1 VRKLHVR
8 WNPIIIKEFRYRMR
22 GARAFIILTVF
33 LMLLGL
39 VSYGLYRVMAMV
51 SDSYGGAPLLSA
63 HVGLAIFTALALL
76 ELLLVCF
83 ITPALTAGI
92 ISGEQEHQTYEMLL
106 VTPLPSYSI
115 LWGKFVSALVYVLLL
130 IFAAVPMTSLVFI
143 FGGVT
148 VVDIVRVIAI
158 LLTTAV
164 TFGAIGLFFSA
175 LLKRTIRA
183 TVITYAVIIALIVVP
198 VLMYGLSGIIRQR
211 EPARAFLYLSPFAA
225 MSSALPLTESGTGWL
240 SSGPQALL
248 FLPLLP
254 SLFFRFT
261 SGSAAETL
269 TGLRPIWQYTMCLYV
284 GLTVV
289 FYLLSTQLIKPIRRW
304 ELGWREALLLG
315 AIVLVYGGG
324 SYAVYRR
331 DGAAAWTAPPA
342 PPTPAPQQVAVERVV
357 RAVPP
362 PAPPIPTPTAVE
374 SPMPTPTSF
383 DAGEHKAALEE
394 HLARRLLPAD
404 ETSFCDV
411 SILNSTVVEDTAEVS
426 AWAYCRTFRAIDGE
440 LVSDLSVTVPVL
452 AEFSWSTD
460 EAWEI
465 EAHEAGNL
473 QELFPPELQRRLLET
488 PYDEDAGEKRLWERA
503 RQALLEE

>member
-1 VRKLHVR
+1 MRKLRFR
-8 WNPIIIKEFRYRMR
+8 WNPIIIKEFRSRMR

-33 LMLLGL
+33 LTLLGL
-39 VSYGLYRVMAMV
+39 VSYGLYRLMAMV

-63 HVGLAIFTALALL
+63 HVGLAIFTVLSLL

-92 ISGEQEHQTYEMLL
+92 ISSEQEHQTYEMLL
-106 VTPLPSYSI
+106 VTPLPSYTI

-175 LLKRTIRA
+175 LLKRTVRA
-183 TVITYAVIIALIVVP
+183 TVITYAVIIVLIVVP
-198 VLMYGLSGIIRQR
+198 VLMYGVSGVIRQR

-240 SSGPQALL
+240 TSGPQALL

-269 TGLRPIWQYTMCLYV
+269 TGLRPIWQYTVCLYV
-284 GLTVV
+284 GLTVL

-304 ELGWREALLLG
+304 EFGWTEALLLG

-342 PPTPAPQQVAVERVV
+342 APTPVPRQVAVERVV
-357 RAVPP
+357 RAVP
-362 PAPPIPTPTAVE
+362 APPVPTPTPVE
-374 SPMPTPTSF
+374 PSMPAPEPF
-383 DAGEHKAALEE
+383 DADEHKAALEE

-404 ETSFCDV
+404 GTSFCDV
-411 SILNSTVVEDTAEVS
+411 SILESTTVEDTAEVS
-426 AWAYCRTFRAIDGE
+426 AWAYCRTFRAVDGE
-440 LVSDLSVTVPVL
+440 LVSDLSVSVPVL
-452 AEFSWSTD
+452 AELSWSAD
-460 EAWEI
+460 EAWKI
-465 EAHEAGNL
+465 EADQAGSL
-473 QELFPPELQRRLLET
+473 QELFLPELQQQLLRT
-488 PYDEDAGEKRLWERA
+488 PYDEDAGEKRLRERA
-503 RQALLEE
+503 RRALLEE